1 MTSHNSTATRVVSR
15 LMRFTKRSGP
25 VTSVQPR
32 RKFIRKLTKIASISL
47 LCAGFAN
54 VALASTVNNKSLPH
68 ESMAIQANLQIGVA
82 AKATPTPS
90 IAGNSGVL
98 DFADYIQDRKT
109 KGWSSAV
116 YSKYEKEQV
125 IGKLI
130 IDLSGTI
137 VESGKD
143 THGFYLALAVKAGD
157 PKIDA
162 YAYIPESDILNFSA
176 NQKVRLS
183 GLIFDTWVQNLMIKD
198 VVFSS
203 GGKAP
208 AKTATVTAANAT
220 AVPTKASVS
229 GSGTKAKNN
238 STANANANLRSG
250 PGTNYG
256 VVGAVKKG
264 DALTITGSDATNKWF
279 QLSDGNWVSA
289 SLVSNPPGNLSVVSA
304 PPAPVAAATKAP
316 VAGVVVVPTATTP
329 AVLAAAPTAAP
340 TAVPTV
346 PQPTT
351 VPGPAP
357 AEFSGAGDSI
367 VNITKPGGANQK
379 AIAIITHQ
387 GSSNFSVWSLDKAM
401 EHNDLLVNEIG
412 NYSGTVL
419 FDHMFGKAS
428 TAMEISADGPW
439 TIRIASI
446 KQATLWDGSAPI
458 QGTGDNVLYYVG
470 KSGAATIT
478 NSGDSNF
485 SVWGFG
491 ARTDLLVNEIGSY
504 TGTVRW
510 MGGPSVY
517 EISSSGNWTITIN

>member
-1 MTSHNSTATRVVSR
+1 MTLHNSTAARVVSR
-15 LMRFTKRSGP
+15 LMRLTNRSGP

-32 RKFIRKLTKIASISL
+32 RKFFRTLTKIASISL

-130 IDLSGTI
+130 IDLAGTI

-183 GLIFDTWVQNLMIKD
+183 GLIFGTWVQNLMIKD

-256 VVGAVKKG
+256 VVGAIKKG
-264 DALTITGSDATNKWF
+264 DALTITGSDNTKKWF

-304 PPAPVAAATKAP
+304 PPAPVAVATNAP
-316 VAGVVVVPTATTP
+316 VAVAVVASTATTVQQAA
-329 AVLAAAPTAAP
+329 AVAPTAP
-340 TAVPTV
+340 AVVKQRFGNALNFNGSTYTV
-346 PQPTT
+346 NAVVDPFVATNQFL
-351 VPGPAP
+351 GPDAGNRII
-357 AEFSGAGDSI
+357 AVDITQEATQATDSFNAFYISVQATSGFI
-367 VNITKPGGANQK
+367 YKPGFMIESPEPDFSAGE
-379 AIAIITHQ
+379 ITMGQ
-387 GSSNFSVWSLDKAM
+387 
-401 EHNDLLVNEIG
+401 
-412 NYSGTVL
+412 
-419 FDHMFGKAS
+419 
-428 TAMEISADGPW
+428 
-439 TIRIASI
+439 
-446 KQATLWDGSAPI
+446 
-458 QGTGDNVLYYVG
+458 
-470 KSGAATIT
+470 
-478 NSGDSNF
+478 
-485 SVWGFG
+485 
-491 ARTDLLVNEIGSY
+491 
-504 TGTVRW
+504 TVRGW
-510 MGGPSVY
+510 VSFEVPADALIVTVMAKGDVFGPNRV
-517 EISSSGNWTITIN
+517 IADLRTP

>member
-1 MTSHNSTATRVVSR
+1 MTSHNRSAARVVSR
-15 LMRFTKRSGP
+15 LMRLTNRSGP
-25 VTSVQPR
+25 VTSAQPR
-32 RKFIRKLTKIASISL
+32 RKFFRTLTKIASISL

-68 ESMAIQANLQIGVA
+68 ESMAILANLQIGVA

-130 IDLSGTI
+130 IDLAGTI

-304 PPAPVAAATKAP
+304 PPAPVAVATKVP
-316 VAGVVVVPTATTP
+316 VAVAVVASTVTAVQQAAAVAVVAPTATTKSP
-329 AVLAAAPTAAP
+329 ASATSGETASQKNARRSAKDYLRFSAFSRSGLIEQLKFEGFSEEDA
-340 TAVPTV
+340 TYAVDTINPNWNDQAVKETGDYLKSSAFSRSGLIK
-346 PQPTT
+346 QLMF
-351 VPGPAP
+351 GGFSQEQ
-357 AEFSGAGDSI
+357 AEFGVNGVAIDWNAQAAKSAEAYLKYSAFSRDSLI
-367 VNITKPGGANQK
+367 EQLKYEGFTQ
-379 AIAIITHQ
+379 
-387 GSSNFSVWSLDKAM
+387 
-401 EHNDLLVNEIG
+401 E
-412 NYSGTVL
+412 
-419 FDHMFGKAS
+419 
-428 TAMEISADGPW
+428 
-439 TIRIASI
+439 
-446 KQATLWDGSAPI
+446 QAEYGVSK
-458 QGTGDNVLYYVG
+458 VG
-470 KSGAATIT
+470 
-478 NSGDSNF
+478 
-485 SVWGFG
+485 
-491 ARTDLLVNEIGSY
+491 L
-504 TGTVRW
+504 
-510 MGGPSVY
+510 
-517 EISSSGNWTITIN
+517 

>member
-32 RKFIRKLTKIASISL
+32 RKFFRTLTKIASISL

-304 PPAPVAAATKAP
+304 PPAPVAAATKVPAA
-316 VAGVVVVPTATTP
+316 VAVVAPTATAP
-329 AVLAAAPTAAP
+329 AAAPPPTTIVSAP
-340 TAVPTV
+340 ATAVAAGGQTSFRSGTLRV
-346 PQPTT
+346 N
-351 VPGPAP
+351 VNIAPGRYMTNASSCYW
-357 AEFSGAGDSI
+357 ERLKGFSGSLDDIIANDNASGRSI
-367 VNITKPGGANQK
+367 VD
-379 AIAIITHQ
+379 IAPSDV
-387 GSSNFSVWSLDKAM
+387 GFSSSRCGTWSPFQATSRPTIVDGIWK
-401 EHNDLLVNEIG
+401 VNEEIQPG
-412 NYSGTVL
+412 QWQTTSATSCYWERLSSFGGTL
-419 FDHMFGKAS
+419 DEILANDNSSEAS
-428 TAMEISADGPW
+428 VIVQILPSDTGFNASRCGTW
-439 TIRIASI
+439 TRI
-446 KQATLWDGSAPI
+446 
-458 QGTGDNVLYYVG
+458 
-470 KSGAATIT
+470 
-478 NSGDSNF
+478 
-485 SVWGFG
+485 
-491 ARTDLLVNEIGSY
+491 E
-504 TGTVRW
+504 
-510 MGGPSVY
+510 
-517 EISSSGNWTITIN
+517 